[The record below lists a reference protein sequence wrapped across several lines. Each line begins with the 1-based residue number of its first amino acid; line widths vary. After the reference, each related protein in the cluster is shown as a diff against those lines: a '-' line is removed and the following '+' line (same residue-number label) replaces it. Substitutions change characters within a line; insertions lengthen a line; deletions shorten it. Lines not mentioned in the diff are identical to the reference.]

1 MSNNIAKSALWVTF
15 SEILFNLSGFV
26 IHSVVGRMLG
36 PADYGRYGIIITL
49 TTMVIILIGNGIPT
63 AMSKYISEI
72 YDTNPRMVRLIKK
85 QSIILQTIIIG
96 VITIIFFFLAPV
108 IARALN
114 DPTLTP
120 LFRIS
125 TWIIPTFAMASFYFS
140 YYTGL
145 HEFNIQSLLKILR
158 SIFKV
163 IFIIGLA
170 YLYRVPG
177 SINGYTI
184 STIALFVIGYLIDR
198 FKIAPKL
205 KAKELELQCHSERS
219 EESLN
224 NSVSHIHSGSFAN
237 AQDDQIFDWRKLV
250 TYAWQIVI
258 FFLAYELLISIDL
271 YMVKGILRDDNL
283 TGIYNAAL
291 TVGRIPYYIFYAMTI
306 FLLPMVSRSTSQ
318 NNHEETKKILGQAMR
333 IMLILLVPMIV
344 LISIYAKP
352 ILIDF
357 YGAKYSA
364 GAFPMSILEYG
375 VGFLTIFYV
384 MSFALNGAG
393 KTKLV
398 MNISIVGFIINAI
411 LNYILIKRYSITGSA
426 IATSITSFIIM
437 IWMLY
442 YLWKNFGALIEFKSL
457 LKTTFAAG
465 IMYLASLL
473 FSKGEISFIF
483 WSIILFGLYLAIL
496 LAVREIKKEDLH
508 ILKELISRKK
518 AVEVE
523 EQMPGNEPSA

>member
-1 MSNNIAKSALWVTF
+1 MSRNIAKSALLVTF

-36 PADYGRYGIIITL
+36 PAEYGRYGLVITL

-63 AMSKYISEI
+63 AMSKYISEFFES
-72 YDTNPRMVRLIKK
+72 DPRMVRVIKK
-85 QSIILQTIIIG
+85 QSIILQTLIIG
-96 VITIIFFFLAPV
+96 AITILFYFSAPLLAS
-108 IARALN
+108 ILH
-114 DPTLTP
+114 DPSLTS

-170 YLYRVPG
+170 YLYKVPG

-184 STIALFVIGYLIDR
+184 STLVLFFVGYLIDK

-205 KAKELELQCHSERS
+205 NKQEKALQ
-219 EESLN
+219 EEN
-224 NSVSHIHSGSFAN
+224 KSVSASVP
-237 AQDDQIFDWRKLV
+237 QFDWKKLV
-250 TYAWQIVI
+250 NYAWQIII

-271 YMVKGILRDDNL
+271 YMVKGILRNDNL

-306 FLLPMVSRSTSQ
+306 FLLPMVSKSSS
-318 NNHEETKKILGQAMR
+318 NGDKKETLKILSQSMR
-333 IMLILLVPMIV
+333 IMFLLLVPMIV
-344 LISIYAKP
+344 LMSIYAES
-352 ILIDF
+352 IIVDF
-357 YGAKYSA
+357 YGKKYA
-364 GAFPMSILEYG
+364 AAALPMSILEYG

-411 LNYILIKRYSITGSA
+411 LNFILIKKYSVNGSA
-426 IATSITSFIIM
+426 IATSITSFIIT
-437 IWMLY
+437 IWILY
-442 YLWKNFGALIEFKSL
+442 YLWKDYGALIKIKTIAKSFL
-457 LKTTFAAG
+457 AVV
-465 IMYLASLL
+465 IMYAFSLL
-473 FSKGEISFIF
+473 FSKGEIIF
-483 WSIILFGLYLAIL
+483 LLWSTILFGIYLLTLYIL
-496 LAVREIKKEDLH
+496 KEIKKEDLSL
-508 ILKELISRKK
+508 LKNIVSRKK
-518 AVEVE
+518 AEDVEAE
-523 EQMPGNEPSA
+523 FSGNEPSA

>member
-1 MSNNIAKSALWVTF
+1 MSNNLAKSALWVTF

-36 PADYGRYGIIITL
+36 PADYGRYGLIITL

-72 YDTNPRMVRLIKK
+72 YDSNPRMIRVIKRQSVIL
-85 QSIILQTIIIG
+85 QSIVIGIIT
-96 VITIIFFFLAPV
+96 VMFFFLAPV
-108 IARALN
+108 IAGFLN
-114 DPTLTP
+114 DSTLTP

-170 YLYRVPG
+170 YFFRVPG

-184 STIALFVIGYLIDR
+184 STLALFLIGYGIDR
-198 FKIAPKL
+198 LLIMPKL
-205 KAKELELQCHSERS
+205 RARENELKKNSIIPESEKELS
-219 EESLN
+219 
-224 NSVSHIHSGSFAN
+224 
-237 AQDDQIFDWRKLV
+237 FDWRKLV
-250 TYAWQIVI
+250 NYAWQVII

-271 YMVKGILRDDNL
+271 YMVKGILRNDNL

-306 FLLPMVSRSTSQ
+306 FLLPMISRSTSQ
-318 NNHEETKKILGQAMR
+318 NNGDETKKILSQAMR
-333 IMLILLVPMIV
+333 IMMILLVPMIV
-344 LISIYAKP
+344 LMSIYAKP

-357 YGAKYSA
+357 YGARYSA

-393 KTKLV
+393 KTKVV

-411 LNYILIKRYSITGSA
+411 LNYFLIKKYSITGSA
-426 IATSITSFIIM
+426 IATSITSFIITAW
-437 IWMLY
+437 ILY
-442 YLWKNFGALIEFKSL
+442 YLWRDFGALVKIKSFA
-457 LKTTFAAG
+457 KTIFAAAT
-465 IMYLASLL
+465 MYFASFL
-473 FSKGEISFIF
+473 FSKGEISFIP
-483 WSIILFGLYLAIL
+483 WSVILFAFYLFILYIL
-496 LAVREIKKEDLH
+496 REIKKEDLE
-508 ILKELISRKK
+508 IVKQIISRKK
-518 AVEVE
+518 ADEVQE
-523 EQMPGNEPSA
+523 ELSGTEPSA

>member
-1 MSNNIAKSALWVTF
+1 MSRNIAKSALWVTI
-15 SEILFNLSGFV
+15 SEIVFNLSGFV
-26 IHSVVGRMLG
+26 IHSIVGRMLG
-36 PADYGRYGIIITL
+36 PADYGRYGLIITL

-72 YDTNPRMVRLIKK
+72 FDTNPALVRAIKR

-96 VITIIFFFLAPV
+96 SITVIFFFLAPV
-108 IARALN
+108 LAYFLN

-184 STIALFVIGYLIDR
+184 STLVLFLVGYGIDK
-198 FKIAPKL
+198 FYVNHKL
-205 KAKELELQCHSERS
+205 KKLELNCHPEF
-219 EESLN
+219 
-224 NSVSHIHSGSFAN
+224 ISGSKEMLKQVQHDTN
-237 AQDDQIFDWRKLV
+237 FDWRKLV
-250 TYAWQIVI
+250 NYAWQIVI

-271 YMVKGILRDDNL
+271 YMVKGILQNDQL

-306 FLLPMVSRSTSQ
+306 FLLPMVSKSTS
-318 NNHEETKKILGQAMR
+318 NNNREETSKILCQSMR
-333 IMLILLVPMIV
+333 IMLILLVPMIILMSV
-344 LISIYAKP
+344 FAKP
-352 ILIDF
+352 IILDF
-357 YGAKYSA
+357 YGSKYA
-364 GAFPMSILEYG
+364 GAAFPMSILEYG

-393 KTKLV
+393 KTKIV
-398 MNISIVGFIINAI
+398 MIISIVGFAINAI
-411 LNYILIKRYSITGSA
+411 LNYFLIKSYSIVGSA
-426 IATSITSFIIM
+426 VATSITSLIIT
-437 IWMLY
+437 IW
-442 YLWKNFGALIEFKSL
+442 
-457 LKTTFAAG
+457 
-465 IMYLASLL
+465 
-473 FSKGEISFIF
+473 
-483 WSIILFGLYLAIL
+483 ILFYF
-496 LAVREIKKEDLH
+496 
-508 ILKELISRKK
+508 SRTLFGICAMKIF
-518 AVEVE
+518 
-523 EQMPGNEPSA
+523 